1 MCLVQA
7 QNTAPFSMNKIHD
20 KLLERVELPS
30 DINEHM
36 MTLAGFSMMC
46 EHITEM
52 GVREVVS
59 TYAFLAA
66 KPKKLVC
73 IDVYYSRNIED
84 VIEFGEENDI
94 QVEFL
99 HQDTIQPGF
108 EIEQTDFLFIDT
120 WHVYPQ
126 LKQELKQH
134 AHKVNKFIGFHDT
147 VTFGSKNE
155 GDYES
160 DPKGLNAAIDEFL
173 KENKEWVK
181 CYDYKHNNGLTI
193 LKRNKI

>member
-1 MCLVQA
+1 MQDIY
-7 QNTAPFSMNKIHD
+7 N
-20 KLLERVELPS
+20 KLLHRVEVPS

-46 EHITEM
+46 DHITEM
-52 GVREVVS
+52 GVRDVVS

-73 IDVYYSRNIED
+73 IDIYYSNNIEEA
-84 VIEFGEENDI
+84 IELGDKNGI
-94 QVEFL
+94 QVEFI
-99 HQDTIQPGF
+99 HDNTVSPDF

-126 LKQELKQH
+126 LKKELEKH
-134 AHKVNKFIGFHDT
+134 AHKANKFIGFHDT
-147 VTFGSKNE
+147 VTFGEKNE
-155 GDYES
+155 GDLET
-160 DPKGLNAAIDEFL
+160 PTRGLNPAINEFL
-173 KENKEWVK
+173 QENPEWIK

-193 LKRNKI
+193 LKRK

>member
-1 MCLVQA
+1 MQDVY
-7 QNTAPFSMNKIHD
+7 N
-20 KLLERVELPS
+20 KLLQRVEMPS

-46 EHITEM
+46 DHITEM

-73 IDVYYSRNIED
+73 IDVYYSHNIQEAIKLGKKNG
-84 VIEFGEENDI
+84 VE
-94 QVEFL
+94 VEFL
-99 HQDTIQPGF
+99 QQDTTQLGF
-108 EIEQTDFLFIDT
+108 LIEPTDFLFIDT

-126 LKQELKQH
+126 LKIELKQH
-134 AHKVNKFIGFHDT
+134 AYKVKKFIGFHDT
-147 VTFGSKNE
+147 VTFGYENE
-155 GDYES
+155 GNYPS
-160 DPKGLNAAIDEFL
+160 DPKGLNPAINEFL
-173 KENKEWVK
+173 QENPEWIK

-193 LKRNKI
+193 LKRK

>member
-1 MCLVQA
+1 MQDIY
-7 QNTAPFSMNKIHD
+7 NR
-20 KLLERVELPS
+20 LLHRAEVSS

-46 EHITEM
+46 DHITEM
-52 GVREVVS
+52 GVRDVVS

-73 IDVYYSRNIED
+73 IDVFYSRNIED
-84 VIEFGEENDI
+84 AIELGDKNGIE
-94 QVEFL
+94 VEFL
-99 HQDTIQPGF
+99 QQDTIQPGF
-108 EIEQTDFLFIDT
+108 DIEQTDFLFIDT

-147 VTFGSKNE
+147 VTFGEKNE

-160 DPKGLNAAIDEFL
+160 DPKGLNAAINEFL
-173 KENKEWVK
+173 QENQEWVK

-193 LKRNKI
+193 LKRK